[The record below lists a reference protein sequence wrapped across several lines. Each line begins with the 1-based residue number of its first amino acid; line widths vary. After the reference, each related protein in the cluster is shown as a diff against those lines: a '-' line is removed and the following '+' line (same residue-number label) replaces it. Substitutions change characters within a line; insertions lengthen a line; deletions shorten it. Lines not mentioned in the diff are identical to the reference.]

1 MKDGGGRGVF
11 EKRNGFK
18 LFQQQCSDQ
27 PSLSDLPI
35 VMIPAW
41 QGSTLKSPQ
50 FVTFDSFLANFNNAN
65 SSGGGDGELDLDSG
79 VYTC

>member
-1 MKDGGGRGVF
+1 MEVEEESLKKEMASNF
-11 EKRNGFK
+11 SNNNA
-18 LFQQQCSDQ
+18 LTN